1 MLSLRKH
8 IFNSKSVSWA
18 VLVAIVMLSIFP
30 MHMHLHDDEVLSA
43 SNVSVPHS
51 DKHISSIHAVSD
63 TTGHEGHEHVA
74 TMSATPDTLVKKVN
88 LNTLYP
94 AVLVVFFVFLSL
106 ALLPQKF
113 RPHPRLHIR
122 KFYIGISPPLR
133 APPLL

>member
-30 MHMHLHDDEVLSA
+30 MHMHLHDDVYSESSVT
-43 SNVSVPHS
+43 VPHS
-51 DKHISSIHAVSD
+51 DKHTSSIHAITD
-63 TTGHEGHEHVA
+63 TTGHDGHEDAA

-88 LNTLYP
+88 LNHLYP

-113 RPHPRLHIR
+113 RPHPRLYIR